1 VLGDDDPD
9 WMPQRFGYAAMGCK
23 MAFEF
28 PIAKL
33 SNFAMQEAVLEANPN
48 PFALLTL
55 AYLQSRATRTDMN
68 ARYEVKCRLVRLLHA
83 RKWEGKLIREFFL
96 VIDWMMELP
105 PDLALQLSY
114 FITVLEEEQKME
126 YVSSIERIKLE
137 QQRHEGFDLGKQEGE
152 QKGKQEGESAMLCRL
167 LSRRFG
173 DLPDWVQEQVKNA
186 SKEQIEAWFDRGVDA
201 LTLDDVFQD
210 LAH

>member
-1 VLGDDDPD
+1 
-9 WMPQRFGYAAMGCK
+9 
-23 MAFEF
+23 
-28 PIAKL
+28 
-33 SNFAMQEAVLEANPN
+33 
-48 PFALLTL
+48 
-55 AYLQSRATRTDMN
+55 
-68 ARYEVKCRLVRLLHA
+68 
-83 RKWEGKLIREFFL
+83 
-96 VIDWMMELP
+96 MMELP

-152 QKGKQEGESAMLCRL
+152 QKGKQEGKQEGESAMLCRL

-186 SKEQIEAWFDRGVDA
+186 PKEQIEAWFDRGVDA